1 LSTTTSFFIPV
12 QEEIHQVEKLMQFQ
26 AEGHHADLQAALR
39 HILAS
44 GGKRIRPTVTLL
56 VGRMF
61 GAPQDKLIT
70 LAAAI
75 ELLHTATLVHDDL
88 IDGALLRR
96 GIPTLNSQW
105 SPGATVLT
113 GDFLFARAAKLAAD
127 TNSIPVMSL
136 FSKTLSIIV
145 NGEISQ
151 LFSSRCQADREG
163 YYQRIYAK
171 TASLFETSAAC
182 AALISPVSDEILQ
195 AVRSFGYNI
204 GMAFQIM
211 DDVLDFISD
220 PSKLGKPVGSDLR
233 QGLIT
238 LPALYYIE
246 EHPEDAFVQQ
256 ILEGNC
262 PHYDDE
268 INALVDRIRHSHA
281 IEQSIAEADRYS
293 NEAFQCLQKLPDCAE
308 RNHLEELTLYITRRE
323 L

>member
-1 LSTTTSFFIPV
+1 MSTTTSFFIPV
-12 QEEIHQVEKLMQFQ
+12 QEEIHQVENLMQFQ
-26 AEGHHADLQAALR
+26 AEGHHADLQAALK
-39 HILAS
+39 HLLAS

-56 VGRMF
+56 VGRML
-61 GAPQDKLIT
+61 GAPQEKLIT

-127 TNSIPVMSL
+127 TESIPVMSL
-136 FSKTLSIIV
+136 FSKTLSVIV

-182 AALISPVSDEILQ
+182 AALISPVSEQTTQTI
-195 AVRSFGYNI
+195 RSFGFNI

-238 LPALYYIE
+238 LPTLYYIE
-246 EHPEDAFVQQ
+246 QHQDDELVQQ

-262 PHYDDE
+262 PHYEED
-268 INALVDRIRHSHA
+268 IKRLVERIRNSDA
-281 IEQSIAEADRYS
+281 IEQSILEAERYGH
-293 NEAFQCLQKLPDCAE
+293 EAFYCLEKLPHCPE
-308 RNHLEELTLYITRRE
+308 RIHLEELTLYITRRE
-323 L
+323 V